1 MLSSLAI
8 FTFLVLFLFIKDK
21 LLLFLLF
28 IPLILYFITFDLRDS
43 KQVNDLLINHSIKSF
58 NNYLIYGLVI
68 FTSII
73 VVLIFDKWLAK
84 KSNESRKVELVYN
97 LRRIKFCFY
106 GTSFLSIIGSVINMG
121 HVNYSFGLMLIN
133 PREYELMFGA
143 STFINYLYFLSPISI
158 CLFIYLKHFDQKIR
172 FSNFL
177 ITLLFFSSFLHGVK
191 FTVFD
196 TVLIPSFFYYFLK
209 NRKVSF
215 RIPLLVF
222 VLLLAFY
229 LAFSTF
235 IRGGDGL
242 SPIEQVISYI
252 IPNYVNL
259 AYSLNEK
266 WFQWQGFQIYL
277 PDKLPSFF
285 DNYYQIAEEGFV
297 LNDAYNMQTAY
308 INYFRFAWYWGPI
321 LFLIQVVYLRRILIN
336 KLNKDLFNIF
346 LVSMIDFCLLFVFFF
361 HAFIKTKYWYLV
373 AVIFLIHF
381 FSKTKAT
388 RIIEK

>member
-8 FTFLVLFLFIKDK
+8 FTFLILFLFIKDK

-68 FTSII
+68 FTSLI
-73 VVLIFDKWLAK
+73 VLLIFDNWLAK
-84 KSNESRKVELVYN
+84 KSNGSKKVELVYN

-106 GTSFLSIIGSVINMG
+106 GTSFLSIIGSLINMG

-172 FSNFL
+172 FSNSL
-177 ITLLFFSSFLHGVK
+177 ITLLFLSSFLHGVK

-196 TVLIPSFFYYFLK
+196 TVLIPSFFYYFIK
-209 NRKVSF
+209 NRKVSI

-321 LFLIQVVYLRRILIN
+321 LFLIQIVYLRRILIN

-381 FSKTKAT
+381 FTKTKTT
-388 RIIEK
+388 RIIEN